1 MKIWN
6 AIDSSAV
13 VWLHVVR
20 DKRALKLA
28 SIDTRFVREQGRM
41 IAKQYLMLSSNAIS
55 GRAQNGSYRSR
66 CLPRADNWCTFLM

>member
-1 MKIWN
+1 VTHFMKIWN

-41 IAKQYLMLSSNAIS
+41 IAKQDFS
-55 GRAQNGSYRSR
+55 
-66 CLPRADNWCTFLM
+66 